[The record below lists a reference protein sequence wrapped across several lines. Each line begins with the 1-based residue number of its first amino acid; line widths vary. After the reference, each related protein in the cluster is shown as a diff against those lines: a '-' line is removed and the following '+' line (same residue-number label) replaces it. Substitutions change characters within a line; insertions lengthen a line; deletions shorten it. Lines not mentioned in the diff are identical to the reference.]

1 MIKISQMPLAGKYK
15 GNEIFPIVQDGDTV
29 QASPLFTDSELKVH
43 VPENAAI
50 VTEVEG
56 TEINLMSAKVVDGVV
71 TVFIGDKEV
80 SLYKDSSIIV
90 TEGVIE
96 DGNLYSRINNKWVI
110 RNSVTQINNVS
121 APTGGGKVEI
131 TAHDVGA
138 HVDNENRDGVSYIS
152 RDGVWI
158 PLATGMQ
165 VELDKKADKVHTHEI
180 SDVKGLTTRLD
191 TLQTNIDQKTHEM
204 TDIDGLTDA
213 LDSKAEKI
221 HNHEIVSINGLGN
234 RLTGLDTKT
243 SDLDT
248 KIDDVKVELKDEI
261 DTKAEKIH
269 NHEIASINGLKTRL
283 ENIESKADGAQDS
296 IDKIETRLITAMF
309 YSVDEPKRTT
319 SAGES
324 LPITMKAGVKTS
336 VADGV
341 ISFEEAGFY
350 FIQLIANIQTA
361 DTVVKL
367 EGVEGMSVEGQ
378 GNLTV
383 SGIFDISES
392 TKLSLKDM
400 NGEAT
405 IATSLTIHKI

>member
-180 SDVKGLTTRLD
+180 SDVNGLTTRLD

-204 TDIDGLTDA
+204 TDINGLTDA
-213 LDSKAEKI
+213 LDSKAEKVHTHAI
-221 HNHEIVSINGLGN
+221 SDV
-234 RLTGLDTKT
+234 TGLDTRLSAIESK
-243 SDLDT
+243 DG
-248 KIDDVKVELKDEI
+248 ELKDEI

>member
-180 SDVKGLTTRLD
+180 SDVNGLTTRLD

-204 TDIDGLTDA
+204 TDINGLTDA
-213 LDSKAEKI
+213 LDSKAEKV
-221 HNHEIVSINGLGN
+221 HNHAISDV
-234 RLTGLDTKT
+234 TGLDTRLSVIESK
-243 SDLDT
+243 D
-248 KIDDVKVELKDEI
+248 VELKGEI

-324 LPITMKAGVKTS
+324 LPITMKTGVKTS

-350 FIQLIANIQTA
+350 FIQLIANIQTG

>member
-131 TAHDVGA
+131 AAHDVGA
-138 HVDNENRDGVSYIS
+138 HIDNENRDGVSYIS

-158 PLATGMQ
+158 PLAIGMQ

-180 SDVKGLTTRLD
+180 SDVNGLATRLD

-204 TDIDGLTDA
+204 TDINGLTDT
-213 LDSKAEKI
+213 LDSKAEKVHTHAI
-221 HNHEIVSINGLGN
+221 SDV
-234 RLTGLDTKT
+234 TGLDTRLSAIESK
-243 SDLDT
+243 DG
-248 KIDDVKVELKDEI
+248 ELKDEI